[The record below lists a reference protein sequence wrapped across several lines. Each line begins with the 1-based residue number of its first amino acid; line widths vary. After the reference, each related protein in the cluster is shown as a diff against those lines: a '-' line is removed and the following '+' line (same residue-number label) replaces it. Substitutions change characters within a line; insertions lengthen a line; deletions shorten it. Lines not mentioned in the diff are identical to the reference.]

1 MEIKWFGIAMLCC
14 STILAAIFAIV
25 VTLVFELPPAVA
37 FVNGLFIGAYAAF
50 ISMKLWPLR

>member
-1 MEIKWFGIAMLCC
+1 MLLC
-14 STILAAIFAIV
+14 STILAAICAIV

-50 ISMKLWPLR
+50 ASMKLWPLK